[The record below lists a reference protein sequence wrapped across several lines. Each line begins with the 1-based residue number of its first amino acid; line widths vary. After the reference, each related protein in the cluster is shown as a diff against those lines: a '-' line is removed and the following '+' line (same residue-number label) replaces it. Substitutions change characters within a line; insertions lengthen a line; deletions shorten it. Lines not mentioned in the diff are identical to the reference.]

1 QDRVRVGHE
10 PQVRGGIR
18 VQGDL
23 GAPLVQAAGE
33 PGQVAALLLDVPDG
47 VLQGVGDPAQEVG
60 DHDGVVQTPGE
71 PPDDDREA
79 PAHRRQQAPA
89 GGEGRSLGHV
99 GISYN
104 CPIEKGTIL
113 RIMGETSNMN
123 SPGPAGGGRDFKR
136 SIGSARPSMLSSAP
150 MEGSVIEFRDVRKV
164 HAQGRRDVVALDGV
178 SLSIGRREFV
188 TIMGPSGSGKSTLLH
203 LAGGLDIPTSGE
215 VLVAGK
221 VTSSMDDT
229 TLTLLRRREIGFVF
243 QFFNLIPSLNIVQN
257 ASLPA
262 LLAGKPAGEVR
273 ARAEERLKTLGLGE
287 RMDHFPEELSG
298 GEMQRVAIVRALITD
313 PPIVLADEPTGN
325 LDTAT

>member
-1 QDRVRVGHE
+1 
-10 PQVRGGIR
+10 
-18 VQGDL
+18 
-23 GAPLVQAAGE
+23 
-33 PGQVAALLLDVPDG
+33 
-47 VLQGVGDPAQEVG
+47 
-60 DHDGVVQTPGE
+60 
-71 PPDDDREA
+71 
-79 PAHRRQQAPA
+79 
-89 GGEGRSLGHV
+89 
-99 GISYN
+99 
-104 CPIEKGTIL
+104 
-113 RIMGETSNMN
+113 
-123 SPGPAGGGRDFKR
+123 
-136 SIGSARPSMLSSAP
+136 

-178 SLSIGRREFV
+178 SLQIGRREFV

-203 LAGGLDIPTSGE
+203 LAGGLDVPTSGE

-273 ARAEERLKTLGLGE
+273 ARAEERLKTLGLGG

-313 PPIVLADEPTGN
+313 PPIILADEPTGN
-325 LDTAT
+325 LDTATGIEILKILQEVARERTDVIVTHDDRAAGYGTRLVRLRDGKLA